1 MPTPMPIMAASSWPK
16 VGTLIPWLM
25 KSMTPKAM
33 ATPKRAVR
41 MGRPM
46 AITEPKASSRMM
58 TAARMPTTFGRP
70 EGELLDLGDRR
81 STELDTKPGP
91 ALAVALSID
100 GLNGVL
106 RQILGLLVELHRP
119 VGDVPV
125 TADLRRF
132 HPGRTGC
139 GRRRR
144 RAARSSR
151 QSVAVMRA
159 CTAGDVTGSAVW
171 KTTWASSPAC
181 DGKRW
186 ASRAWAWA
194 DSELPPLNLFSKT
207 PCQTWLTPVTTIR
220 PATHSS
226 TTLRRL
232 A

>member
-33 ATPKRAVR
+33 ATPNRAVT

-58 TAARMPTTFGRP
+58 MAARMPTPSAAPKANFCT
-70 EGELLDLGDRR
+70 LVIGDPP
-81 STELDTKPGP
+81 SSIAKPGP
-91 ALAVALSID
+91 ALALALSITAWIESLGRSWVFLSNCTVPKAVCPSRLIWALPPGSN
-100 GLNGVL
+100 GL
-106 RQILGLLVELHRP
+106 
-119 VGDVPV
+119 
-125 TADLRRF
+125 
-132 HPGRTGC
+132 RTPATSGSPFKP
-139 GRRRR
+139 
-144 RAARSSR
+144 A
-151 QSVAVMRA
+151 SVSVMRA

-181 DGKRW
+181 EGKRW

-207 PCQTWLTPVTTIR
+207 PCQTWLAPVITIR
-220 PATHSS
+220 PTTQSS